1 MPPAGMAPSAA
12 DESSSPAP
20 AVTEG
25 ETPGGVVA
33 AGVGGAIEEGAEGNA
48 MEVESGAAAAVEE
61 FGEEPEEATGVELD
75 DEEAEEGEGDAGEE
89 EEEAAEDLDEA
100 VKKGG
105 DEETV
110 MEPLAVVKPGEA
122 QENAEEPR
130 EKEGEED
137 EPSEMDVESKEAAS
151 EKEGEGIADDA
162 MKAIVEGSAVHDMN
176 ELPKEEPGEFGG
188 DGKHGDNNQDGVA
201 DQSNNNGDAGGSGNC
216 DAQNGELAGDLEIF
230 VDELPKDCVE
240 EDFAMVFSQC
250 GEIKSVRIIKNP
262 STEKS
267 KDIAFVCYANIEAAK
282 KALAEFKEGIEVK
295 GKNIRVSACQDH
307 NTLYLGNI
315 CKSWTKDQVLNTLKS
330 MGIGQLEVN
339 LRTDK
344 KGRNRGFAF
353 LEFASHYYAR
363 AAFHQLMRPDAI
375 FGIDRSVK
383 VSFARTRTEPSEEFL
398 MEVKT
403 VYLEH
408 VPLSWDEGKIKE
420 CCEGYGNIQNVNL
433 FQISNNTE
441 KNFFSF
447 VEFSSSKS
455 ALACVEGINS
465 AKIVD
470 GGFKLSASLAR
481 PKGEF
486 KINSGAASEDANTS
500 KKKKDHTEEDV
511 VKNSPHKP
519 EGSKRKLTSRTKG
532 VAVKRS
538 PNNLPKGNV
547 DESKRTFQ
555 GAAEVLQTSNCS
567 RGKRKAGKNRNAY
580 TNERPSKKAQNNR
593 NVLTVPSNTTYLGG
607 YARGTGQPAGP
618 QYAPNSQG
626 HPSVRATSRSKAYAS
641 DLEPHAGYIPPT
653 NRVRSTHADDRQ
665 RNAQYTIH
673 QTDVPLYARETV
685 DAHPAYS
692 GYTSHAI
699 SQAGY
704 AYVYPPVPPRSG
716 SYYPGSGLFI
726 PRRGDY

>member
-547 DESKRTFQ
+547 
-555 GAAEVLQTSNCS
+555 
-567 RGKRKAGKNRNAY
+567 
-580 TNERPSKKAQNNR
+580 
-593 NVLTVPSNTTYLGG
+593 LTVPSNTTYLGG